1 MQQRPDYGIDSPA
14 MVAGELILS
23 GVGFAAAAILYARR
37 APRPFGIPLWAV
49 SLAVAAY
56 LLLMAGGM
64 LFYSVIGKRAIR
76 DWLLDQV
83 PWRGDEVVLDV
94 GCGRGLL
101 LVGAARRLTSG
112 KAIGVDAW
120 IRGAVSGNRPAA
132 ALRNARLAG
141 VAERVTV
148 RDGDARRLPCADAS
162 VDVVVCNFVLHEMD
176 TRTDRE
182 LMLSEIAR
190 VLRPG
195 GHVALVDFI
204 FTGEAV
210 RLLRAGGVGDA
221 RRTRAGWV
229 SFWSFALV
237 TLGLGQ
243 LYLVTGSK
251 APAMPA
257 LPRYPALP
265 LHDTLSVPNPP
276 S

>member
-1 MQQRPDYGIDSPA
+1 MRQRPDYGIDSPA
-14 MVAGELILS
+14 MVAAELILS
-23 GVGFAAAAILYARR
+23 GVGFAAAVVLHALR
-37 APRPFGIPLWAV
+37 APRPLGIPLWAI
-49 SLAVAAY
+49 SLVIAAY
-56 LLLMAGGM
+56 LLLMAGSM
-64 LFYSVIGKRAIR
+64 LFYSLVAKRSIR

-112 KAIGVDAW
+112 MAIGVDAW
-120 IRGAVSGNRPAA
+120 IRGAVSGNRPEA

-176 TRTDRE
+176 TGADRE
-182 LMLSEIAR
+182 LMLLEIAR

-210 RLLRAGGVGDA
+210 RLLRACGVGDA
-221 RRTRAGWV
+221 RRVRADWF
-229 SFWSFALV
+229 SFWPFALV

-243 LYLVTGSK
+243 LCLVTGSK
-251 APAMPA
+251 APATPA
-257 LPRYPALP
+257 FAR
-265 LHDTLSVPNPP
+265 
-276 S
+276 